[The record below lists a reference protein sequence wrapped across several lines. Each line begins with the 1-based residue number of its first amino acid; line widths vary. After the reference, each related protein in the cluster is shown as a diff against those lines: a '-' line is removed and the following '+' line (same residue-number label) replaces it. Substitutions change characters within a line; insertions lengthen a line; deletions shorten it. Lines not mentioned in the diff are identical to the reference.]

1 MKEAATEELT
11 SLLESEPMQE
21 ALSEDLRSK
30 DNLNFNSS
38 KNPELLRT
46 IDRLGISTRTLS
58 ISDSQKT
65 PKLDSFPTRRSSE
78 GDARIENHELESKKE
93 EKKPK
98 VKKIRTPAW
107 TDRIL
112 YYSSNC
118 ALHQLLYGCFTTLSV
133 SDHRPVI
140 GAFIFEAK
148 KFNEEAVE
156 SALQEARR
164 VIDRQEIAA
173 IPNCTVTP
181 TFFEVGNIVFGKPL
195 ALAVTVSNT
204 GEVPA
209 SYSFIPGVAGQQ
221 GVRNPLPKWL
231 TVKPTSGVIKAGK
244 TEQLEIGISIEGG
257 KRGSA
262 EELFGKLTDTLDHIL
277 ILHIEGGSDFFIS
290 IVGSFTL
297 SCFGLSLNNLARHL
311 PINRAQVQQMKSL
324 KQLVLPSLAQRSQ
337 REITGQFEM
346 SVASS
351 ESSFLSSTARNIP
364 QQKLNTSNSIS
375 RTGPQPNLVEGP
387 TGLMI
392 PSQVMRMVRFLGTE
406 DRLKTPQLFIESW
419 NRVKTTLEQETELE
433 SIVIIRESLDRG
445 EEFLSDLTSHDMASA
460 LLSFFYDLPSPMIP
474 ESIAQTCEKSDVSC
488 MLATSLVEEA
498 MSAVEW
504 SVFDTMLELMRSALL
519 EENTIS
525 NQLTIKDLTKTL
537 SEVFFQCLNTKTNK
551 SKIWILE

>member
-1 MKEAATEELT
+1 LKEAATEELT
-11 SLLESEPMQE
+11 SILESEPTQDT
-21 ALSEDLRSK
+21 LSMDLRTK
-30 DNLNFNSS
+30 DDLSFDSN
-38 KNPELLRT
+38 KDPELLRT
-46 IDRLGISTRTLS
+46 IGRLGISTRTLS

-65 PKLDSFPTRRSSE
+65 PELESFPTRRSSE
-78 GDARIENHELESKKE
+78 GDAKTENHELESKKE

-98 VKKIRTPAW
+98 VKKIRTPSW

-112 YYSSNC
+112 YYSSNR
-118 ALHQLLYGCFTTLSV
+118 ALRQLLYGCFSTLSV

-140 GAFIFEAK
+140 GAFIFKAK
-148 KFNEEAVE
+148 KFKEEAVE
-156 SALQEARR
+156 FALQEARR

-173 IPNCTVTP
+173 IPSCTVTP
-181 TFFEVGNIVFGKPL
+181 TFFEVGNIVFRKPL

-204 GEVPA
+204 GTVPA
-209 SYSFIPGVAGQQ
+209 TYSFAPGVAGQQ

-244 TEQLEIGISIEGG
+244 TEQLEIGITIKGG

-262 EELFGKLTDTLDHIL
+262 EELFGKITDTLDHIL

-311 PINRAQVQQMKSL
+311 PTNRTQVQQMKSM
-324 KQLVLPSLAQRSQ
+324 KKLVLPSLAQRSE
-337 REITGQFEM
+337 RAITGQFEM
-346 SVASS
+346 SVGSS
-351 ESSFLSSTARNIP
+351 QSSYRSSAP
-364 QQKLNTSNSIS
+364 KFSQQKLNPSNSIS

-406 DRLKTPQLFIESW
+406 DRLKTPHLFIESW
-419 NRVKTTLEQETELE
+419 NRVKNTFEQKTELE

-445 EEFLSDLTSHDMASA
+445 EEFPLDLTSHDMAAA

-488 MLATSLVEEA
+488 MLAISLVEEA

-525 NQLTIKDLTKTL
+525 NQLTIKELTKTL

-551 SKIWILE
+551 SKV